1 MANNEMTIKIAAQ
14 TDDFIKNIDSAKTK
28 VRSLSMQMAEID
40 KQLKTESVDRVQK
53 LSEKLELAKRAAAA
67 AAEEANL
74 YGNSVKKLTDK
85 HEDLNK
91 LTDKQKESL
100 LKYSELMATAQ
111 QKANTY
117 TAEVDKLQRE
127 YDEATKSTN
136 DAEKATEDLS
146 DAMND
151 AEKSTED
158 LSENVDKGSS
168 KLGQFIDK
176 LKQISLTDL
185 AKKGL
190 SKIAGFF
197 ADIASKA
204 WEAAKAA
211 AAFAKDYAKN
221 AVEMAASYEDALG
234 YSEQVFKN
242 YAVQVQKWVEDNS
255 LSLRVGETD
264 LIQYMNK
271 FGALFTAF
279 GFSAEEAAE
288 KAKSMVQLAV
298 DLRAATGDD
307 LPQII
312 QTLTSGLTGGYKA
325 FQRYGVVVNEARL
338 QAVAIAN
345 DLVTVN
351 VNQLEVEKA
360 TIKVTEANRKAAEAL
375 QKYGEDS
382 IEYQK
387 AQIAVTEAENA
398 LTEAL
403 GGKELALTQV
413 QKQEALAIILGED
426 LASVDGQAARE
437 SESYSSQLALK
448 DTLLENLQ
456 RRIGEK
462 LLPVFTDFITKANE
476 FMQSDAGKEVMDAL
490 TDAVGML
497 ADKVM
502 ELLQDEKMSEWISNL
517 KEKVPEVTQNFL
529 EFTDKIS
536 DLIPKIGDLVDKLL
550 ALFGIETEAE
560 KSRQAIFEHRKEID
574 ELAKSYDTSTDTIIK
589 AIATFAEQNGIEMS
603 TVVNDME
610 QYAPE
615 IEGYLEGIKGSYQSA
630 TGDMW
635 ITLDEFAM
643 NNKTTVQD
651 ICNDWETWE
660 PRINDYVSNLGPNY
674 ETAFNDA
681 LGSFRN
687 FANENDMELGQVL
700 SDWQNHN
707 IDTVIA
713 YNEYVANTASMEDA
727 VIQEI
732 SRLGPDSQA
741 AIDAAVNSVNTGA
754 WDSLWRGIK
763 QTASDVWSFIKTVT
777 NPSAWENSGF
787 SLSGGVRASGGAVRA
802 GQMYRVN
809 DDAGR
814 RMEMFVPNVDGYILN
829 GNDTQRVI
837 NNSTNNSRTYGDLI
851 VNVNSYGSDAASIA
865 DEIGAALNQKL
876 RMAGTW

>member
-1 MANNEMTIKIAAQ
+1 MANNEMTIKIAAK

-403 GGKELALTQV
+403 GGQELALTQV

-462 LLPVFTDFITKANE
+462 LLPVFTDFITKVNE
-476 FMQSDAGKEVMDAL
+476 FMQSDAGKAVIDAL
-490 TDAVGML
+490 TEAVGLL

-502 ELLQDEKMSEWISNL
+502 ELLQDERLVQWTQDLMDRL
-517 KEKVPEVTQNFL
+517 PELTQNFID
-529 EFTDKIS
+529 FTGKVA
-536 DLIPKIGDLVDKLL
+536 DLIPQIVDLTEKALEFFGVGDSAEAARARESFLRTKDTVQEFAKESGISLDQAVQAVEAFSRESGVSSKDIYDNWSTYEPLIAEWYRRLATDADGAATDFDTAMDKLPESATDGL
-550 ALFGIETEAE
+550 DGV
-560 KSRQAIFEHRKEID
+560 SQAITNYTESDDLRAKVRGWADGIIEA
-574 ELAKSYDTSTDTIIK
+574 AKSAWNYIKNFDPFDKNDEPHSTGGGEWIG
-589 AIATFAEQNGIEMS
+589 NGS
-603 TVVNDME
+603 WNGR
-610 QYAPE
+610 AA
-615 IEGYLEGIKGSYQSA
+615 GGS
-630 TGDMW
+630 
-635 ITLDEFAM
+635 
-643 NNKTTVQD
+643 
-651 ICNDWETWE
+651 
-660 PRINDYVSNLGPNY
+660 
-674 ETAFNDA
+674 
-681 LGSFRN
+681 
-687 FANENDMELGQVL
+687 
-700 SDWQNHN
+700 
-707 IDTVIA
+707 
-713 YNEYVANTASMEDA
+713 
-727 VIQEI
+727 
-732 SRLGPDSQA
+732 
-741 AIDAAVNSVNTGA
+741 
-754 WDSLWRGIK
+754 
-763 QTASDVWSFIKTVT
+763 
-777 NPSAWENSGF
+777 
-787 SLSGGVRASGGAVRA
+787 VRA
-802 GQMYRVN
+802 GQMYQIN
-809 DDAGR
+809 DDHGR
-814 RMEMFVPNVDGYILN
+814 RIETFMPNVDGYILN

-837 NNSTNNSRTYGDLI
+837 NNSTNNSRTYGDLN
-851 VNVNSYGSDAASIA
+851 VYVNSYGTDAASIA
-865 DEIGAALNQKL
+865 DELGAAVNRKL
-876 RMAGTW
+876 RMAGSW